1 MTAWHWE
8 GLSTW
13 AQSGGEDKG
22 ADLHGRHAPQPD
34 GEIGPRPSRCP
45 HLRVGG
51 GLFAGVLLP

>member
-22 ADLHGRHAPQPD
+22 ADLHGRMRLSLTA
-34 GEIGPRPSRCP
+34 R
-45 HLRVGG
+45 LAL
-51 GLFAGVLLP
+51 GLPVVPT